1 MNWDQIEREVSPL
14 RTPRITLADRLTHAA
29 KADPCVKWLK
39 VQGYDVLYVQRGI
52 LNSPPRIII
61 RAEPLCDQLE
71 GAVHRFERVGKVESR
86 YRVAIRFDCEVRWY
100 EASPVNWPGVE
111 I

>member
-1 MNWDQIEREVSPL
+1 MNWELIEREAATP
-14 RTPRITLADRLTHAA
+14 RPPRITLEDRLAHAA

-39 VQGYDVLYVQRGI
+39 LQGFDVLYVQRGM
-52 LNSPPRIII
+52 LNASPRIVI

-71 GAVHRFERVGKVESR
+71 GSVHRFERIGKVESR

-100 EASPVNWPGVE
+100 EGGAA
-111 I
+111 